1 MASNKVRV
9 VIPENVT
16 EYLLLVKN
24 IVEKEDSLAP
34 NGTLS
39 PAELQTLKDL
49 GITAYKADVEKSAA
63 EKKAEEK
70 TRERDNALGRAEGQ
84 GVDTPNTCDYFVT
97 QLRDL
102 LLAKNK
108 QNPKVLGEWGFEV
121 DDAVKG
127 DSTPPTP

>member
-127 DSTPPTP
+127 DSTPPTA

>member
-63 EKKAEEK
+63 EKKSE
-70 TRERDNALGRAEGQ
+70 
-84 GVDTPNTCDYFVT
+84 
-97 QLRDL
+97 
-102 LLAKNK
+102 
-108 QNPKVLGEWGFEV
+108 
-121 DDAVKG
+121 
-127 DSTPPTP
+127 